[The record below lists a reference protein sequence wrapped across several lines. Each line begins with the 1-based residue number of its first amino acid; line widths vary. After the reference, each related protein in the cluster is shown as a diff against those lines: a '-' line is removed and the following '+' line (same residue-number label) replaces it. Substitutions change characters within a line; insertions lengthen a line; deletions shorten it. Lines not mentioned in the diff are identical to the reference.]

1 MEKLKASNQTE
12 KSHPDRALGKGR
24 GIVLALCALAL
35 IGCLAYSWMTRDTLV
50 QLAFL
55 RQHNANRSATGTPHK
70 ALVSIES
77 WQTASTLAP
86 MATTVEEQEFAHN
99 AEQLAD
105 HAVDQAFADALRQA
119 AMRARHLAPTAEAQ
133 SATQKVADLEK
144 LVRQDEQQV
153 HQLGGDPVPADA
165 QKKSA
170 QAIPVGDDDLEL
182 ARTQLSLDSA
192 ELADA
197 RKALAAFAGDNS
209 EEIQQEL
216 NSYHLA
222 EQQAITN
229 SNHAEAE
236 HAVASAQQHRTLLM
250 RLQSWQKQN
259 ERMQLLQQAASQAAA
274 EQAELTTVRANTQ
287 KLLAASV
294 AATTSNRLEQLR
306 DRNNIRQILAV
317 EDDRLETSRQL
328 AKVYAK
334 WTAQVELQHR
344 ILLHILMASLAWIF
358 VVVIGTILAD
368 LLAQHLLAHPS
379 LEPRQ
384 ARTLRSMTRLGI
396 QIVAA
401 AILLLFIFGFP
412 QELSTMLGLS
422 TAALTIALQDFVLAF
437 FGWFLLVGRNG
448 IHVGDWVEIN
458 GVNGEVVEVGL
469 FNTTLL
475 ELGSLAGKGHPTG
488 RRISFINSFAIRGQY
503 FNFSTSG
510 QWMWDDVSVGI
521 PKNLDVQQVAAEIE
535 KLVREKTA
543 ENAQMAERDW
553 MRVVHGSSLS
563 ILAAS
568 TISMRPTVD
577 GIEATVHY
585 VTRAPERFAIR
596 DRLYLQLLELLQ
608 GKQAEKK

>member
-1 MEKLKASNQTE
+1 
-12 KSHPDRALGKGR
+12 
-24 GIVLALCALAL
+24 
-35 IGCLAYSWMTRDTLV
+35 MTRDTLV

-55 RQHNANRSATGTPHK
+55 RQHNANHGAAGTHK

-77 WQTASTLAP
+77 WRTANTLAP

-105 HAVDQAFADALRQA
+105 HAVDQAFAEALRQA
-119 AMRARHLAPTAEAQ
+119 ALRARHLAPTAEAQ

-170 QAIPVGDDDLEL
+170 QATAEGDDDLEL

-197 RKALAAFAGDNS
+197 RKTLATLAGDNS
-209 EEIQQEL
+209 DEIQQEL

-222 EQQAITN
+222 AQQAISN
-229 SNHAEAE
+229 GNHAEAE
-236 HAVASAQQHRTLLM
+236 HAVASAQQHHTLLM

-259 ERMQLLQQAASQAAA
+259 ERVQLLQQAANQATA
-274 EQAELTTVRANTQ
+274 EQAELTAKRANTQ
-287 KLLAASV
+287 KLLATSV
-294 AATTSNRLEQLR
+294 AAATSSRLEQLR
-306 DRNNIRQILAV
+306 DRNNMRQILAIE
-317 EDDRLETSRQL
+317 EDRIETNHQL
-328 AKVYAK
+328 VSVYNK

-344 ILLHILMASLAWIF
+344 ILLHLLMTSVAWVF

-368 LLAQHLLAHPS
+368 LLAQHLLAHPR

-384 ARTLRSMTRLGI
+384 ARTLRSMARLGI
-396 QIVAA
+396 QILAA
-401 AILLLFIFGFP
+401 AILLLIIFGFP

-448 IHVGDWVEIN
+448 LHVGDWVEIN

-469 FNTTLL
+469 FHTTLL

-553 MRVVHGSSLS
+553 MRVAHGSSLS